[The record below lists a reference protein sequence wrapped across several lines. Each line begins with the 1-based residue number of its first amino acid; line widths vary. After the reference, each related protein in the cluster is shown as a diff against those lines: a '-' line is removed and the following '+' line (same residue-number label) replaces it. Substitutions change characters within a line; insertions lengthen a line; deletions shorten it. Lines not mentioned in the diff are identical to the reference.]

1 VIVVLSICLFL
12 IGIIIASFIEYSVHK
27 YLFHG
32 LGKKRESVFAFHLR
46 QHHIIARK
54 NNFVDKKLSVHE
66 FLGIPA
72 LIILF
77 LPIYFL
83 STPLFYGMTLYAIA
97 FVVLHN
103 LQHKYPKIT
112 KKYFWWHWNHHM
124 KNQNKSW
131 NVVLPIADILTGTLE
146 KP

>member
-1 VIVVLSICLFL
+1 MIVVLSICLFL

>member
-1 VIVVLSICLFL
+1 MIVVLSICLFL
-12 IGIIIASFIEYSVHK
+12 VGIIIASFIEYSVHK

-54 NNFVDKKLSVHE
+54 NNFVDKKVSVHE

-83 STPLFYGMTLYAIA
+83 STPLFCGMTLYAIA
-97 FVVLHN
+97 FIVLHN

>member
-1 VIVVLSICLFL
+1 MVLSICLFL

>member
-1 VIVVLSICLFL
+1 
-12 IGIIIASFIEYSVHK
+12 
-27 YLFHG
+27 LFHG

>member
-1 VIVVLSICLFL
+1 VVLSICLFL

>member
-1 VIVVLSICLFL
+1 MVLSICLFL
-12 IGIIIASFIEYSVHK
+12 VGIIIASFIEYSVHK

-54 NNFVDKKLSVHE
+54 NNFVDKKVSVHE

-83 STPLFYGMTLYAIA
+83 STPLFCGMTLYAIA
-97 FVVLHN
+97 FIVLHN

>member
-54 NNFVDKKLSVHE
+54 NNFVDKKVSVHE

-83 STPLFYGMTLYAIA
+83 STPLFCGMTLYAIA
-97 FVVLHN
+97 FIVLHN

>member
-1 VIVVLSICLFL
+1 MIVVLSICLFL

-54 NNFVDKKLSVHE
+54 NNFVDKKVSVHE

>member
-1 VIVVLSICLFL
+1 VVLSICLFL

-54 NNFVDKKLSVHE
+54 NNFVDKKVSVHE

>member
-1 VIVVLSICLFL
+1 MVLSICLFL

-54 NNFVDKKLSVHE
+54 NNFVDKKVSVHE

>member
-1 VIVVLSICLFL
+1 MVLSICLLL